1 MAFPPER
8 NHKVSLEAAAA
19 LTKGYREVAPQ
30 GSPRG
35 SLFPR
40 DVFERLLAQPK
51 CAGIRIY
58 YGRNERR
65 EHELVLVGVDDNGD
79 DMITAELF
87 DFGVPCPPYCGGG
100 NVLNGEQA

>member
-19 LTKGYREVAPQ
+19 LTRGFRETAPK
-30 GSPRG
+30 GSPRAG
-35 SLFPR
+35 MFPR
-40 DVFERLLAQPK
+40 DVFERLLAQAG

-65 EHELVLVGVDDNGD
+65 EHELVLVGVNEEGD
-79 DMITAELF
+79 DMTGGELF
-87 DFGVPCPPYCGGG
+87 DFSLPCPPYCGGDTTLSG
-100 NVLNGEQA
+100 DQG